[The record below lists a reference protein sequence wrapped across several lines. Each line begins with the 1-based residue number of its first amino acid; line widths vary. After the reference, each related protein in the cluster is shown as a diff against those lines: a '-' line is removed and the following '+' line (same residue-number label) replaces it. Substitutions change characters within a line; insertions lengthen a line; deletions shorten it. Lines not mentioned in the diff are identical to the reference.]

1 MIPLI
6 DGDVL
11 RYEVGAIGDIDIDT
25 DGPKSFDFVAEVLDG
40 KIADICRS
48 VNAFTDPIIFLTGK
62 TNFRN
67 EVAITR
73 PYKGTRKN
81 AKPFHYDNIT
91 AYLHNQYEVRMQE
104 GLEADDLM
112 SIEQVRN
119 GYHTIICTRDKDLRM
134 VPGWHYGWECGAQR
148 ELGPVLVDE
157 VGALSL
163 DMGKKPPKLTGF
175 GEIFF
180 YSQLLTGDTVDN
192 IPGCPGVGAV
202 GAYHCLTEP
211 SDKSLYERVRDM
223 YYSKNLTDEYLL
235 EQGRLLWMTRQ
246 LHPDGSP
253 VLWSPPLSDTTTAM

>member
-11 RYEVGAIGDIDIDT
+11 RYEVGAIGNVDMDT

-40 KIADICRS
+40 KISDICRE
-48 VNAFTDPIIFLTGK
+48 VNASVSPIIFLTGK

-67 EVAITR
+67 SIAVTKE
-73 PYKGTRKN
+73 YKGTRKN
-81 AKPFHYDNIT
+81 EKPFHYDNIT
-91 AYLHNQYEVRMQE
+91 AYLYNQYDVRIQE

-112 SIEQVRN
+112 SIFQVRN
-119 GYHTIICTRDKDLRM
+119 GVNSIICTRDKDLRM

-148 ELGPVLVDE
+148 SLGPLLVDE
-157 VGALSL
+157 VGALHL
-163 DMGKKPPKLTGF
+163 DTGKKPPKLTGF

-202 GAYHCLTEP
+202 KAYDILTRP
-211 SDKSLYERVRDM
+211 SDKSLYERVRDE
-223 YYSKNLTDEYLL
+223 YYARNLTDEYLL
-235 EQGRLLWMTRQ
+235 EQARLLWMTRE

-253 VLWSPPLSDTTTAM
+253 VLWNPPEST